1 MDSTALVLLSVLS
14 LFDVTNAGELE
25 KHSGIISHN
34 KKFALLLHR
43 YRILF
48 SLKPNWDLFL

>member
-34 KKFALLLHR
+34 KKVALLLHR